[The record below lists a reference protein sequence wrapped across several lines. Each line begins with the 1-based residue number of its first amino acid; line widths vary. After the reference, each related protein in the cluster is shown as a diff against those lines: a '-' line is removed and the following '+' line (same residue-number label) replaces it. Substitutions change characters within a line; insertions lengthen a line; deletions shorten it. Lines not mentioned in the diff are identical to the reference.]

1 MHEIINE
8 KISVIT
14 VYDRLKGTVIP
25 RRLKWQGRIYNID
38 KLNYYK
44 PKRLGR
50 SILHTFHVSNQSMDF
65 LLHFDSYTLHW
76 ILVEVT
82 DGNS

>member
-8 KISVIT
+8 KISVVT
-14 VYDRLKGTVIP
+14 VYDRTQGTVMP
-25 RRLKWQGRIYNID
+25 KRLKWQGRIYDIT

-50 SILHTFHVSNQSMDF
+50 NIMHTFHVSNNVMDF
-65 LLHFDSYTLHW
+65 LLRFDSYTLHW
-76 ILVEVT
+76 TLLEVT